1 MANARLTFRVD
12 SIQASFGGPNPPAD
26 TPKDVILVAHD
37 LGQPGAAA
45 APAKGFQGHIRLVQ
59 VSADVL
65 AALPQGQLVAFDLT
79 PIAEPAPAKADAGK
93 SPEPAPIHPEHAT
106 A

>member
-12 SIQASFGGPNPPAD
+12 AIQASFGGPNPPAG

-79 PIAEPAPAKADAGK
+79 PIAEPAK
-93 SPEPAPIHPEHAT
+93 SPEPAPANPEHAT